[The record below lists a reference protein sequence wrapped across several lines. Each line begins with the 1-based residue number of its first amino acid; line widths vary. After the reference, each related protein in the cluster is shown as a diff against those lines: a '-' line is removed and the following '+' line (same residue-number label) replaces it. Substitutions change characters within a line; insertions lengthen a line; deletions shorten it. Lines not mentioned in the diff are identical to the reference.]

1 MLVPR
6 SDLVEGP
13 RPMEGDLIVTA
24 VIFYFYFFKFV
35 VNMTALN

>member
-13 RPMEGDLIVTA
+13 QPIGVEGNSNKFPHLFLIFQYVE
-24 VIFYFYFFKFV
+24 
-35 VNMTALN
+35 